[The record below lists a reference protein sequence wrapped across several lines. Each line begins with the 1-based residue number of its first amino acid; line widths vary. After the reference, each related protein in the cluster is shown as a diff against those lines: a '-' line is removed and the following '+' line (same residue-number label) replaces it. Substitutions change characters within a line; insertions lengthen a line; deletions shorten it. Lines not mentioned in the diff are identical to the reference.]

1 MLSYIDPIIFPD
13 ECEIL
18 EVTPGQ
24 QYVYPIFKNGSS
36 ALYGSGYR
44 LLDKHEL
51 AALGTVDVFVRAPME
66 RFVSGVQM
74 YLSRLPDTYH
84 RETVLHFVDRYL
96 FLNRHYA
103 PQFHWLLNLSRHTTA
118 KIRLRSVAELDQL
131 TRNVTP
137 YTLNNPPRD
146 TSLTEFFDD
155 NMRLHFYLQLD
166 SALMDLVGQTVSFKD
181 IVEHIR
187 TRYPDAYKEI
197 IERSIALCNALA

>member
-13 ECEIL
+13 DCEVL
-18 EVTPGQ
+18 EVVPGQ

-44 LLDKHEL
+44 LLDKSEL
-51 AALGTVDVFVRAPME
+51 LTLDTVDVFVRAPME

-84 RETVLHFVDRYL
+84 RETVLHYVDRYL

-118 KIRLRSVAELDQL
+118 KIKLRSLTELDQY
-131 TRNVTP
+131 TKNVTP

-146 TSLTEFFDD
+146 TSLVEFFND
-155 NMRLHFYLQLD
+155 NMRLHFYLTLD
-166 SALMDLVGQTVSFKD
+166 KALVDLVGQTVSFKD

-187 TRYPDAYKEI
+187 TQYPDAYKEI
-197 IERSIALCNALA
+197 IERSITLCNVLA

>member
-13 ECEIL
+13 ECKVLEI
-18 EVTPGQ
+18 VPGH
-24 QYVYPIFKNGSS
+24 YAYPIFKNGSS

-44 LLDKHEL
+44 ILDKNEL
-51 AALGTVDVFVRAPME
+51 PTLDTVDVFVRAPME

-74 YLSRLPDTYH
+74 YLSKLPDTYH

-103 PQFHWLLNLSRHTTA
+103 PQFHWLLNLNRHTTA
-118 KIRLRSVAELDQL
+118 KIRLRSVAELNQY
-131 TRNVTP
+131 TKNITP
-137 YTLNNPPRD
+137 YTLNNPPKD
-146 TSLTEFFDD
+146 PSLAEFFDD

-166 SALMDLVGQTVSFKD
+166 RALLDLVGQTVTFKH

-187 TRYPDAYKEI
+187 TQYPDAYKEI
-197 IERSIALCNALA
+197 IGRSITLCNALA

>member
-13 ECEIL
+13 ECEVLEIL
-18 EVTPGQ
+18 PGQ

-44 LLDKHEL
+44 LLDKHEV
-51 AALGTVDVFVRAPME
+51 AALETVDVFVRAPME

-74 YLSRLPDTYH
+74 YLSKLPDTYH
-84 RETVLHFVDRYL
+84 RDTVLHFVDRYL

-103 PQFHWLLNLSRHTTA
+103 PQFHWLLNLSRHTKA
-118 KIRLRSVAELDQL
+118 RIRLRSVSELSQV

-137 YTLNNPPRD
+137 YTLNNPPREQA
-146 TSLTEFFDD
+146 LAEFFND

-166 SALMDLVGQTVSFKD
+166 NALMDLVGQTVSLKD

-197 IERSIALCNALA
+197 IERSITLCNALV